1 MTFIQTWASTL
12 LLGCATGLAM
22 VCTTWAQAAW
32 PQNPIRMVVPNPA
45 GGAADMFPRMVAE
58 PLSARLGQ
66 PVIIENKPGAA
77 GNIAAEMLANAEP
90 NGYTL
95 MAAPPPPLS
104 INVSLYPKL
113 NYDPARFTPIT
124 VLSAVPNVLMVHPSV
139 PVNTAKEFLSYV
151 QANPGKLSYASQGSG
166 STAHLTAELFKLKTK
181 THMVHIP
188 YKGDAPAIADLI
200 AGHVQVMF
208 GNISA
213 GLVHARAGKVKI
225 LAVTGPKRL
234 ASMPD
239 VPTMQEI
246 VPGVV
251 AVAWFAVVAP
261 PNTPAPIAHKLSTT
275 LADILRTPDI
285 KRRMAEVYAEP
296 IGNTPEEMAQ
306 WMREDTERWRQV
318 IREGKIQVD

>member
-188 YKGDAPAIADLI
+188 YKGDASAIADLI

>member
-1 MTFIQTWASTL
+1 MA
-12 LLGCATGLAM
+12 
-22 VCTTWAQAAW
+22 WAQGGAGNW
-32 PQNPIRMVVPNPA
+32 PQNPIRILVPNPA
-45 GGAADMFPRMVAE
+45 GGAADMFPRMITDA
-58 PLSARLGQ
+58 LSTRLGQ
-66 PVIIENKPGAA
+66 PVVVDNKPGAA
-77 GNIAAEMLANAEP
+77 GNIAAEMLFNAEP

-139 PVNTAKEFLSYV
+139 PVNTAKEFLQYV
-151 QANPGKLSYASQGSG
+151 LANPGKLSYASQGSG

-181 THMVHIP
+181 ADMVHIP

-234 ASMPD
+234 PSMPD
-239 VPTMQEI
+239 VPTLQEI

-261 PNTPAPIAHKLSTT
+261 PNTPAPIANKLSSTI
-275 LADILRTPDI
+275 AEILRTPDI
-285 KRRMAEVYAEP
+285 KRRMADVYAEP
-296 IGNTPEEMAQ
+296 IANTPEEMAQ
-306 WMREDTERWRQV
+306 WMHEDTERWRQV
-318 IREGKIQVD
+318 IREGKIHVD

>member
-1 MTFIQTWASTL
+1 MTFIKTWATTMV
-12 LLGCATGLAM
+12 LGCAAGIGM
-22 VCTTWAQAAW
+22 VSTSWAQAAW

-66 PVIIENKPGAA
+66 PVIVENKPGAA

-151 QANPGKLSYASQGSG
+151 MANPGKLSYASQGSG

-188 YKGDAPAIADLI
+188 YKGDAPAIADLV

-234 ASMPD
+234 PSMPD

-275 LADILRTPDI
+275 LVEILRTPEI
-285 KRRMAEVYAEP
+285 KRRMADVYAEP